1 MAAFREI
8 KFQDKICNKN
18 KNKYYNKM
26 NEDIIIVPATITTTN
41 IISSISLEIV
51 GLVFNSYVN
60 VRVLQKSS
68 DGNICKVE
76 HIRIEG
82 DDYKNWKDDDYIPN
96 FILNKLGY
104 EKSTKVDNV

>member
-1 MAAFREI
+1 
-8 KFQDKICNKN
+8 
-18 KNKYYNKM
+18 M
-26 NEDIIIVPATITTTN
+26 NEEIIIVPATITNTN
-41 IISSISLEIV
+41 IISSISIEIV
-51 GLVFNSYVN
+51 GLVFNSFVD

-104 EKSTKVDNV
+104 EKSNKVDNV